1 MSQPFDATLTLEL
14 KRSSTVVAL
23 LTAMHVGAVTIVWIV
38 PADALLRAG
47 LMLFVLASFA
57 HALMRHARLG
67 ASWSGLPAWLRPRIV
82 AALEWDAAGDW
93 SMRYAG
99 ETQWRAC
106 VLRDRWLHPRL
117 VILRLRSETDG
128 RAVTVLLAA
137 DAVACEPFRRL
148 RARLQLQTA
157 AV

>member
-14 KRSSTVVAL
+14 KRSPTGIAL
-23 LTAMHVGAVTIVWIV
+23 LTAMHGGAFIIVWSV

-47 LMLFVLASFA
+47 LMFFVLASFA

-67 ASWSGLPAWLRPRIV
+67 VSWKSLPVWLRPNVV
-82 AALEWDAAGDW
+82 AALEWDRAGDW
-93 SMRYAG
+93 SVRYVG
-99 ETQWRAC
+99 ETQWHAC

-117 VILRLRSETDG
+117 VILRLRSETDA
-128 RAVTVLLAA
+128 RAATVLLVV
-137 DAVACEPFRRL
+137 DAVASEPFRHL